1 MNFGRYFVTVDWDET
16 TKIHAYNYA
25 IAEHEANK
33 LLTEHFKATGE
44 KSQAYIFQD
53 NWQITTIHFED

>member
-25 IAEHEANK
+25 LAEHEANK
-33 LLTEHFKATGE
+33 LLAEHFKTTGE
-44 KSQAYIFQD
+44 KSKAYIFQD
-53 NWQITTIHFED
+53 LVEIATIHFEG

>member
-16 TKIHAYNYA
+16 TKIRAYNYA

-33 LLTEHFKATGE
+33 LLAEHFQKTGE
-44 KSQAYIFQD
+44 KSKVYIFQD
-53 NWQITTIHFED
+53 HVEIATIHYEG